1 MSYEIL
7 LCVLSLLAGIGV
19 FITGMNLMGEGLEK
33 SAGEGMKK
41 IFKKVRNNPFINV
54 GAGAV
59 VTGIIQSSAATTVM
73 AIGFVNAGVMTL
85 LQATYIVMGANIGT
99 TVTGVIA
106 SLEALPIANFISAFA
121 FIGAMMMFFKKEG
134 VKRIGQILCGLGL
147 VFIGLSVMSDA
158 FKNEIMQ
165 DAFKNFFIAVDSIGV
180 PVLLVIAGA
189 IVTALIQSSSTSTSL
204 LIVLVQT
211 EVMDLGM
218 AFYIVLGAN
227 IGTCITAFIAS
238 SGTNENAR
246 RTAIIHFLFN
256 LIGGCVFFIILT
268 FLEPHICTLLRSLVP
283 VPGMQLAWFHVVFNI
298 TTTLVLLPFA
308 KLLTKI
314 ACKIIKDKKIES
326 EALVN
331 KFIDDRLIKT
341 PPLAV
346 QQSKREVEFMASLA
360 KVNLALAFNG
370 LISKNLDNAEE
381 INKNEDVLDFTNTS
395 LTHYL
400 IKLGPV
406 VSGNDEKVV
415 GSFFHV
421 VNDLERI
428 GDHAE
433 NFLDIN
439 KKMNEENLEFSET
452 AKQDLVMM
460 YSKIEK
466 MFEIAMNVFDK
477 TDKDHLYQIAELE
490 DEVDGLKDQLSAG
503 HVSRMAK
510 GDCSVELGAYFYSLV
525 SGLERV
531 ADHLVN
537 VAYSIVNPIG
547 KEEVVENK

>member
-1 MSYEIL
+1 MSPIL

-41 IFKKVRNNPFINV
+41 IFRKVSNNPFINV

-85 LQATYIVMGANIGT
+85 IQATYIIMGANIGT
-99 TVTGVIA
+99 TVTGVIV
-106 SLEALPIANFISAFA
+106 SLSALPISEFVSAFA
-121 FIGAMMMFFKKEG
+121 FIGVMMMFIKKEG
-134 VKRIGQILCGLGL
+134 IKRIGQILCGFGL
-147 VFIGLSVMSDA
+147 IFVGLSIMSGAFKEKEVTDA
-158 FKNEIMQ
+158 FANV
-165 DAFKNFFIAVDSIGV
+165 FLSIKF
-180 PVLLVIAGA
+180 PLLLVVVGA
-189 IVTALIQSSSTSTSL
+189 LFTALIQSSSTSTGL
-204 LIVLVQT
+204 LIILVGT
-211 EVMDLGM
+211 GAMDLGT
-218 AFYIVLGAN
+218 ALYIVLGAN

-238 SGTNENAR
+238 SGTSENAR
-246 RTAIIHFLFN
+246 RTAIIHLLFN
-256 LIGGCVFFIILT
+256 LIGGCVFFIVLS
-268 FLEPHICTLLRSLVP
+268 FLETQICDLLRYLIADT
-283 VPGMQLAWFHVVFNI
+283 GMQLAWFHVVFNV

-314 ACKIIKDKKIES
+314 ACKIIRDKKEENAIT
-326 EALVN
+326 N

-341 PPLAV
+341 PPIAV
-346 QQSKREVEFMASLA
+346 QQTKREVEYMASLA
-360 KVNLALAFNG
+360 KVNLELSFNAL
-370 LISKNLDNAEE
+370 LEKSLDKADE
-381 INKNEDVLDFTNTS
+381 IDRNEDILDFTNTS

-406 VSGNDEKVV
+406 VSGNDEKLI

-439 KKMNEENLEFSET
+439 RKMNEEKLEFSEK
-452 AKQDLVMM
+452 AKQDLAMM

-490 DEVDGLKDQLSAG
+490 EEVDGLKDQLSAG

-547 KEEVVENK
+547 TVVKVEEK

>member
-1 MSYEIL
+1 MSPIL
-7 LCVLSLLAGIGV
+7 LCMLSLLAGIGV
-19 FITGMNLMGEGLEK
+19 FITGMNLMGDGLEK
-33 SAGEGMKK
+33 SAGERMKR
-41 IFKKVRNNPFINV
+41 IFKKVSNNPFINV

-73 AIGFVNAGVMTL
+73 AIGFVNAGVMSL
-85 LQATYIVMGANIGT
+85 LQATYIIMGANIGT
-99 TVTGVIA
+99 TVTGVIV
-106 SLEALPIANFISAFA
+106 SLSALPISEFVSAFA
-121 FIGAMMMFFKKEG
+121 FIGVMLMFIKKEG
-134 VKRIGQILCGLGL
+134 IKRLGQILCGFGL
-147 VFIGLSVMSDA
+147 IFVGLSIMSGAFKDPVVTDA
-158 FKNEIMQ
+158 FANV
-165 DAFKNFFIAVDSIGV
+165 FLSIKI
-180 PVLLVIAGA
+180 PILLVVVGA
-189 IVTALIQSSSTSTSL
+189 AFTALIQSSSTTTGL
-204 LIVLVQT
+204 LIILVGT
-211 EVMDLGM
+211 GAMDLGT
-218 AFYIVLGAN
+218 ALYIVLGAN

-246 RTAIIHFLFN
+246 RTAIIHLLFN
-256 LIGGCVFFIILT
+256 LIGGMLFFIVLS
-268 FLEPHICTLLRSLVP
+268 FLEAQVCSLLKTLIAD
-283 VPGMQLAWFHVVFNI
+283 PGMQLAWFHVVFNI

-314 ACKIIKDKKIES
+314 ACKIIKEKKKDEK
-326 EALVN
+326 AFTN
-331 KFIDDRLIKT
+331 KHINDLFIKT
-341 PPLAV
+341 PPIAV
-346 QQSKREVEFMASLA
+346 QQAKKEVEYMAELAHTNLKLSFNALTKKSLA
-360 KVNLALAFNG
+360 EADQIIA
-370 LISKNLDNAEE
+370 
-381 INKNEDVLDFTNTS
+381 NEDILDFTNTS

-439 KKMNEENLEFSET
+439 KKMNEENLEFSEK
-452 AKQDLVMM
+452 AKQDLMMM

-547 KEEVVENK
+547 KEETLENK

>member
-1 MSYEIL
+1 MSPIL

-19 FITGMNLMGEGLEK
+19 FITGMNLMGDGLEK
-33 SAGEGMKK
+33 SAGNRMKR
-41 IFKKVRNNPFINV
+41 IFKKVSNNPFINV

-73 AIGFVNAGVMTL
+73 SIGFVNAGVMTL
-85 LQATYIVMGANIGT
+85 LQATYIIMGANIGT
-99 TVTGVIA
+99 TVTGVIV
-106 SLEALPIANFISAFA
+106 SLSALPISEFVSAFA
-121 FIGAMMMFFKKEG
+121 FIGVMMMFIKKEG
-134 VKRIGQILCGLGL
+134 IKRIGQILCGFGL
-147 VFIGLSVMSDA
+147 IFVGLSIMSGAFKEKEITDA
-158 FKNEIMQ
+158 FAQ
-165 DAFKNFFIAVDSIGV
+165 VFLSIKI
-180 PVLLVIAGA
+180 PILLVVMGA
-189 IVTALIQSSSTSTSL
+189 VFTALIQSSSTTTGL
-204 LIVLVQT
+204 LIILVGT
-211 EVMDLGM
+211 GAMDLGT
-218 AFYIVLGAN
+218 ALYIVLGAN

-238 SGTNENAR
+238 SGTSANAK
-246 RTAIIHFLFN
+246 RTAIIHLLFN
-256 LIGGCVFFIILT
+256 LLGGCIFFIVLC
-268 FLEPHICTLLRSLVP
+268 FLETQICSLLRSMISD
-283 VPGMQLAWFHVVFNI
+283 PGMQLAWFHVIFNV
-298 TTTLVLLPFA
+298 TTTLILLPFA

-314 ACKIIKDKKIES
+314 ACKIIRDKKKVE
-326 EALVN
+326 EMLTN

-341 PPLAV
+341 PPIAV
-346 QQSKREVEFMASLA
+346 QQTKREVEYMASLA
-360 KVNLALAFNG
+360 KANLALSFNS
-370 LISKNLDNAEE
+370 LIIKNLDNAKE
-381 INKNEDVLDFTNTS
+381 IDKNEDILDFTNTS

-406 VSGNDEKVV
+406 VSGNDETLI
-415 GSFFHV
+415 GSYFHV
-421 VNDLERI
+421 VNDIERI

-439 KKMNEENLEFSET
+439 KKMNEENLEFSEK

-490 DEVDGLKDQLSAG
+490 DEVDNLKDQLSAG

-547 KEEVVENK
+547 TVVKVEGK

>member
-1 MSYEIL
+1 MPEIILECL
-7 LCVLSLLAGIGV
+7 LALFAGIGV
-19 FITGMNLMGEGLEK
+19 FIAGMNLMGDGLEK

-41 IFKKVRNNPFINV
+41 VFNKVGNNPFINV
-54 GAGAV
+54 GAGAL

-73 AIGFVNAGVMTL
+73 SIGFVNAGVMTL

-99 TVTGVIA
+99 TVTGLIV
-106 SLEALPIANFISAFA
+106 SLQSLPISEFISLFA
-121 FIGAMMMFFKKEG
+121 FVGVMMMFVKKEG
-134 VKRIGQILCGLGL
+134 IKRIGQILCGFGL
-147 VFIGLSVMSDA
+147 IFIGLSVMSGA
-158 FKNEIMQ
+158 FKNDEV
-165 DAFKNFFIAVDSIGV
+165 KAVFAQVFTSIKI
-180 PVLLVIAGA
+180 PLLLVVVGA
-189 IVTALIQSSSTSTSL
+189 LFTALIQSSSTTTGL
-204 LIVLVQT
+204 LVILVGSGA
-211 EVMDLGM
+211 MDLGT
-218 AFYIVLGAN
+218 ALYIVLGAN

-238 SGTNENAR
+238 SGTSPNAR
-246 RTAIIHFLFN
+246 RTAIIHLLFN
-256 LIGGCVFFIILT
+256 LLGGTMFFIVLA
-268 FLEPHICTLLRSLVP
+268 FLESQICSILASIIAE
-283 VPGMQLAWFHVVFNI
+283 PGMQLAWFHVVFNVS
-298 TTTLVLLPFA
+298 TTLVLLPFA

-314 ACKIIKDKKIES
+314 ACKIIKDKKS
-326 EALVN
+326 AGDVLVN

-341 PPLAV
+341 PPIAV
-346 QQSKREVEFMASLA
+346 QQTKREVEYMAQVAQKNFSLSIE
-360 KVNLALAFNG
+360 G
-370 LISKNLDNAEE
+370 LLSRNADNAEE
-381 INKNEDVLDFTNTS
+381 INHNEDILDFTNTS

-406 VSGNDEKVV
+406 VSGHDETII

-439 KKMNEENLEFSET
+439 KKMIEENLNFSDA
-452 AKQDLVMM
+452 AKSDLRIM

-466 MFEIAMNVFDK
+466 MFEIAINVFDK
-477 TDKDHLYQIAELE
+477 TDKKHLHEITELE
-490 DEVDGLKDQLSAG
+490 DEVDALKDSLSAG

-537 VAYSIVNPIG
+537 VGYSILDPTG
-547 KEEVVENK
+547 SQKAEVK